1 VIEAADA
8 EQPHLED
15 AEQLLRTLSMFRM
28 LDADELAAIARSAR
42 PLALG
47 PMERFA
53 IQGTAGTSL
62 FVVAD
67 GEVEVILRRDEG
79 PDLKVATLGRGE
91 VIGEMS
97 LLTGEPRAATVR
109 AVDGALVYEIGQSQY
124 APLLHTHR
132 EWVEELA
139 VIMEDRL
146 SQRESDLDAYDAQKL
161 RRDIR
166 QRIVRHLF
174 STADGAPYAAAPAD

>member
-1 VIEAADA
+1 MTWPARFS
-8 EQPHLED
+8 
-15 AEQLLRTLSMFRM
+15 RTISPCL
-28 LDADELAAIARSAR
+28 ARSAR

-47 PMERFA
+47 PLERFA

-62 FVVAD
+62 FIVAD
-67 GEVEVILRRDEG
+67 GEVEVILRRAQG

-109 AVDGALVYEIGQSQY
+109 AVDGALVYEIGQRQY

-139 VIMEDRL
+139 VIMEGRL
-146 SQRESDLDAYDAQKL
+146 VQMEADLDAYDGQKR

-166 QRIVRHLF
+166 HRIVQHFF
-174 STADGAPYAAAPAD
+174 SSADSAPYAAAPAD